1 MCGPLCDATLTR
13 KGSTRILE
21 QLESRNLLV
30 VPLDRRR
37 EWYRYHQL
45 FRELL
50 LAELRRREPDMVA
63 PLHSRAAAW
72 YEANAMP
79 EAAIEHAQAAGD
91 AERVA
96 RLVLNRMQPV
106 WSSGRVDTVL
116 RWIEWLEDKTWVE
129 GYSAIAVH
137 GALILALLGRTGA
150 TERLAAAVERAA
162 SSEDFPDGDATDGL
176 LAFLRAVLCRG
187 GIAEMRRDAQ
197 TALKWLSPA
206 SPHRAAMVHTEGVS
220 HLLEG
225 DPDRADPI
233 LAHAVDVAV
242 ASGAVPFVALVLAER
257 AIAASERG
265 DWPAAQAFAEQALT
279 IVRDGHFD
287 DYWTSALVYA
297 WAARIAAH
305 RGDVAQAR
313 QHVTQ
318 AARLRPLL
326 THVLPVVSAQALLE
340 LARAYLA
347 LGDSSGARAVLRQA
361 QDIFQRR
368 PDLGV
373 LPAQVAELRARLGTI
388 TRGTGGAS
396 SLTTA
401 ELRLLPL
408 LATHLSL
415 GEISQRLYVSRNTVK
430 TQATAVYRKFGVSSR
445 TDAIARVHEL
455 GLLAHD

>member
-1 MCGPLCDATLTR
+1 
-13 KGSTRILE
+13 
-21 QLESRNLLV
+21 
-30 VPLDRRR
+30 
-37 EWYRYHQL
+37 
-45 FRELL
+45 
-50 LAELRRREPDMVA
+50 
-63 PLHSRAAAW
+63 
-72 YEANAMP
+72 
-79 EAAIEHAQAAGD
+79 
-91 AERVA
+91 
-96 RLVLNRMQPV
+96 
-106 WSSGRVDTVL
+106 
-116 RWIEWLEDKTWVE
+116 
-129 GYSAIAVH
+129 
-137 GALILALLGRTGA
+137 
-150 TERLAAAVERAA
+150 
-162 SSEDFPDGDATDGL
+162 
-176 LAFLRAVLCRG
+176 
-187 GIAEMRRDAQ
+187 MRRDAQ

-225 DPDRADPI
+225 DPYRADPI

-265 DWPAAQAFAEQALT
+265 DWAAAQAFTEQALS

-340 LARAYLA
+340 LGRAYLA
-347 LGDSSGARAVLRQA
+347 LGDASGGRAVLRQA

-368 PDLGV
+368 PALGV
-373 LPAQVAELRARLGTI
+373 LPAQAAELRARLGTI
-388 TRGTGGAS
+388 ARGTGGAS

-455 GLLAHD
+455 GLLSHD